1 MADVVL
7 KRHCKLLSFFYNYK
21 YNDHFIIIGGDFNT
35 DLGKVN
41 RASDLYLIV
50 LLLIMGYTGV
60 INYLTVLICVRAVR
74 DARITMVV
82 EVCKVS

>member
-41 RASDLYLIV
+41 RASDLLNRFVANNGLYRCDQLSN
-50 LLLIMGYTGV
+50 GV
-60 INYLTVLICVRAVR
+60 DLCQSGTRCTYYNGSRGV
-74 DARITMVV
+74 
-82 EVCKVS
+82 